1 VRKPD
6 KNISLGRTRSR
17 WKDNIKI
24 NLIKVGWEKWTGL
37 LWLRITDRWRAL
49 VNMVR
54 NIRVPQT
61 VRNFLTT

>member
-1 VRKPD
+1 VRKPG

-17 WKDNIKI
+17 WKNNKI

-37 LWLRITDRWRAL
+37 PWLRVRDRWRAP
-49 VNMVR
+49 VNMLR

-61 VRNFLTT
+61 ARNFLTS

>member
-37 LWLRITDRWRAL
+37 LWLRLRTGGEHL
-49 VNMVR
+49 
-54 NIRVPQT
+54 
-61 VRNFLTT
+61 